1 MIKNYIFDVDRTL
14 IDSYRVELETLKQA
28 LFIVTNNLYNDDI
41 MNQLTVLTT
50 KEFFHKLG
58 IDLASDE
65 MKMINRHWTRLLKER
80 KLKFF
85 EGARELLVEIKN
97 KECFLGIVTSRTMEE
112 LEEIDTLM
120 DVIDLFDAVVTSDLV
135 KYPKPHPE
143 SLNLIINK
151 FNLNNEQ
158 TIYIGDSIS
167 DQKIAK
173 NANVKF
179 GFASWENKNELT
191 EYDYIFKSPQS
202 IYKLFNTSWS

>member
-28 LFIVTNNLYNDDI
+28 LFIVTNNLYNDNI

-179 GFASWENKNELT
+179 GLASWENKNELT

-202 IYKLFNTSWS
+202 IYKLFKRED

>member
-202 IYKLFNTSWS
+202 IYKLFKRED

>member
-1 MIKNYIFDVDRTL
+1 M
-14 IDSYRVELETLKQA
+14 KQA

-202 IYKLFNTSWS
+202 IYKLFKRED

>member
-1 MIKNYIFDVDRTL
+1 MIRNYIFDVDRTL
-14 IDSYRVELETLKQA
+14 IDSYKVELETLKQA
-28 LFIVTNNLYNDDI
+28 LFIVTNNLYNDEV
-41 MNQLTVLTT
+41 MNQLTILTT
-50 KEFFHKLG
+50 KEFFYKLG

-97 KECFLGIVTSRTMEE
+97 QDCFLGIVTSRTMEE
-112 LEEIDTLM
+112 LEEIESLM

-151 FNLNNEQ
+151 FNLDKEQ

-167 DQKIAK
+167 DQNVSR

-191 EYDYIFKSPQS
+191 DYDYFFKSPQS
-202 IYKLFNTSWS
+202 IYKLFKRED

>member
-1 MIKNYIFDVDRTL
+1 MIKNYIFDVDRAL

-202 IYKLFNTSWS
+202 IYKLFKRED

>member
-120 DVIDLFDAVVTSDLV
+120 DIIDLFDAVVTSDLV

-158 TIYIGDSIS
+158 TIYIGDSVS

-202 IYKLFNTSWS
+202 IYKLFKRED

>member
-173 NANVKF
+173 NANIKF

-202 IYKLFNTSWS
+202 IYKLFKRED

>member
-28 LFIVTNNLYNDDI
+28 LFIVTNNFYNDDI

-158 TIYIGDSIS
+158 TIYIGDSVS

-202 IYKLFNTSWS
+202 IYKLFKRED

>member
-41 MNQLTVLTT
+41 MNKLTVLTT

-202 IYKLFNTSWS
+202 IYKLFKRED

>member
-167 DQKIAK
+167 DQKVAK

-202 IYKLFNTSWS
+202 IYKLFKRED

>member
-14 IDSYRVELETLKQA
+14 IDSYRIELETLKQA

-65 MKMINRHWTRLLKER
+65 MKMINRHWSRLLKER

-202 IYKLFNTSWS
+202 IYKLFKRED

>member
-158 TIYIGDSIS
+158 TIYIGDSVS

-191 EYDYIFKSPQS
+191 EYDYIFKNPQS
-202 IYKLFNTSWS
+202 IYKLFKRED

>member
-158 TIYIGDSIS
+158 TIYIGDSVS
-167 DQKIAK
+167 DQ
-173 NANVKF
+173 
-179 GFASWENKNELT
+179 
-191 EYDYIFKSPQS
+191 
-202 IYKLFNTSWS
+202 